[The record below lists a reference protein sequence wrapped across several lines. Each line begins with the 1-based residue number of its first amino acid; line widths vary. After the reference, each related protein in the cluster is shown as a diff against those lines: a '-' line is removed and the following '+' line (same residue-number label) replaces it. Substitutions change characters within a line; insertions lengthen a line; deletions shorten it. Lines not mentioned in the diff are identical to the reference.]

1 METGLSL
8 STSIFESFGAISG
21 FSYVEGIREKY
32 EAFAVSKI
40 QDATLKLRGAQHF
53 LKEMTPGQARH
64 ELTLIEPVAPVLKE
78 LKYSVDRIDKREFL
92 LLVKTAYDFFESVD
106 LIINGLQDVAG
117 VHSTYQ
123 ASMPVLAADWDSKE
137 DEHWNNY

>member
-21 FSYVEGIREKY
+21 FSYVEDIREKY

-53 LKEMTPGQARH
+53 IKEMTPGQARH

-78 LKYSVDRIDKREFL
+78 LKY
-92 LLVKTAYDFFESVD
+92 ESEVRTNEIFTIHHSIIIKKFAALNRNSLTRLTD
-106 LIINGLQDVAG
+106 LI
-117 VHSTYQ
+117 
-123 ASMPVLAADWDSKE
+123 KE
-137 DEHWNNY
+137 NISIED